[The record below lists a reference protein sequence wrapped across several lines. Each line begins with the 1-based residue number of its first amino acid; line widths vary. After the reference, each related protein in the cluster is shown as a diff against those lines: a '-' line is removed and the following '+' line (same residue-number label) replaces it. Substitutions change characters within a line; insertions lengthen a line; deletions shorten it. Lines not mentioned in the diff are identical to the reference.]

1 MLLTTGKTQHLFAL
15 AVSLAAIFPSLAK
28 AQESGVEMG
37 MVIADEYCSRC
48 HNIERGGPF
57 KLEPPSFAA
66 IAKYRT
72 AEQVRQRIVRPI
84 HEKMPRYVDYMIG
97 GNIPDMV
104 AYIMSLESE

>member
-1 MLLTTGKTQHLFAL
+1 MLLRTGRTLNFLAL
-15 AVSLAAIFPSLAK
+15 AVSLTGIFPSLAK
-28 AQESGVEMG
+28 AQDSGVEMG

-48 HNIERGGPF
+48 HNIERDGPF

-104 AYIMSLESE
+104 AYIMSLEGE